1 MDTYNLINSKAI
13 QEHCRKINHQFNTLE
28 LAVLI
33 YRNKRMSINEKISAY
48 KELITDY
55 PDMKLIKKYRPENY
69 DTVKEMVQGEI
80 ERIENLVNILK
91 TDEQDVIYTYNYYCK
106 NIYDNGIIEGKNEY
120 RDVYKTLK
128 EVKDVIQKDIEEDEE
143 KEILSFAIRKRK
155 ISNTKNEYE
164 IRAEYLLDENRNL
177 KLVNIYDFESEYL
190 DISMIC
196 LNIPTPFKEGDL
208 LISTSDTPFSE
219 GYVLDNKR
227 FTFVL
232 DNLITWRD
240 NFQEALD
247 RGSYD
252 SSDMEGTGYSVT
264 DEGRLYLDNI
274 FDYDGWE
281 FFDGELKGN
290 ERILRAVSNLIK
302 GEISIDLFLQGYEY
316 IKSENEV
323 SLNLYTPKGLELV
336 GLTKRDIKT
345 LEFKREYKEKLENN

>member
-91 TDEQDVIYTYNYYCK
+91 TDEQDVIYTYKYYSK